1 MSIRPVR
8 IYGDPVLRQKAK
20 PVLAFDDSLREL
32 VADLFDTMKAYD
44 GCGLAA
50 PQVGVSQ
57 RVFVVSFAYEDG
69 GEERFAV
76 INPELSARKGKA
88 SRDEGCLSIPAL
100 YASVERST
108 QLHLRAFDE
117 QGRLYERDVEDPFLA
132 RVLQHE
138 FDHLEG
144 VMFPDRISPL
154 KRQLMRREL
163 DALVRGELPE
173 GYHPGEHAEGR
184 RDI

>member
-1 MSIRPVR
+1 MCS
-8 IYGDPVLRQKAK
+8 
-20 PVLAFDDSLREL
+20 S
-32 VADLFDTMKAYD
+32 DL
-44 GCGLAA
+44 
-50 PQVGVSQ
+50 
-57 RVFVVSFAYEDG
+57 
-69 GEERFAV
+69 
-76 INPELSARKGKA
+76 
-88 SRDEGCLSIPAL
+88 EGCLSIPAL